1 MPIIEGNPFTK
12 IKNKEIA
19 MPPLN
24 LNLIDL
30 KKIIDGET
38 NDETLKDEEEIREVN
53 NPLLANHSNNEIN
66 DNISN
71 KKDIYTCKDIKNILI
86 KNEFSENITNR
97 INEKYITK
105 NDMENIYLF
114 RTNIERKRRVRQIT
128 TTSEKKKGRKKN
140 GDETSRQHTKENSDN
155 IIKKCKSIFFTNLV
169 EFVNKFN
176 EGNKFKFYKLSYKDN
191 VNNIKKDDE
200 IIKLEMT
207 LKEILSQKITQLK
220 KKENEY
226 ANKKIIDILEKES
239 KDNTINPI
247 IKLLDMTFEEW
258 INVFTLKNHFDF
270 KFDGL
275 QKTFEKIL
283 EKNNVDDKYFSRLV
297 FYLYNYKK
305 YFENKKGRNSKKNT
319 KNK

>member
-38 NDETLKDEEEIREVN
+38 NAETLKDEEEIREVN
-53 NPLLANHSNNEIN
+53 NPLLVNHLNNEIN

-86 KNEFSENITNR
+86 KNGFSENITNR
-97 INEKYITK
+97 INA
-105 NDMENIYLF
+105 
-114 RTNIERKRRVRQIT
+114 

-140 GDETSRQHTKENSDN
+140 GDESSRQHTKENSDN

-239 KDNTINPI
+239 KDNTIFP
-247 IKLLDMTFEEW
+247 LLDMTFEKW

>member
-1 MPIIEGNPFTK
+1 M
-12 IKNKEIA
+12 
-19 MPPLN
+19 
-24 LNLIDL
+24 
-30 KKIIDGET
+30 
-38 NDETLKDEEEIREVN
+38 
-53 NPLLANHSNNEIN
+53 
-66 DNISN
+66 
-71 KKDIYTCKDIKNILI
+71 
-86 KNEFSENITNR
+86 
-97 INEKYITK
+97 
-105 NDMENIYLF
+105 
-114 RTNIERKRRVRQIT
+114 
-128 TTSEKKKGRKKN
+128 
-140 GDETSRQHTKENSDN
+140 
-155 IIKKCKSIFFTNLV
+155 

-239 KDNTINPI
+239 KDNTIFP
-247 IKLLDMTFEEW
+247 LLDMTFEKW

-283 EKNNVDDKYFSRLV
+283 EKNNADDKYFSRLV